1 MAARARIQ
9 APHGRVMSRDEEASH
24 VVPARGEVSVH
35 EDGQRCFRFADILL
49 VLPRRVPRGIEESA
63 PRP

>member
-1 MAARARIQ
+1 
-9 APHGRVMSRDEEASH
+9 MSRDEEASH

-49 VLPRRVPRGIEESA
+49 VLPGAAGCATSA
-63 PRP
+63 EW